1 MNAYF
6 RKGPV
11 LQKKYA
17 ILAKEFS
24 ISWYSDTD
32 L

>member
-6 RKGPV
+6 RKGSV
-11 LQKKYA
+11 LPKKYA
-17 ILAKEFS
+17 ILAEEFS
-24 ISWYSDTD
+24 ISWYADTE